1 MVGRWQ
7 AEGPGGKV
15 EVDCQWAPEKAFLL
29 REIRTI
35 DSDEFVDHVS
45 QRIGLDP
52 ATQRFRSWSFDTSGG
67 SAEATWEPNGSSWV
81 VSSHGS
87 ADDGEATSARTVYSE
102 IGPDAYALK
111 STEGHYGVTDAPVAE
126 LRFTRIKQDSTSA
139 PEAAS
144 TGTAADDGRAKI
156 LSSPEWRE
164 AQRAFEQWLSIQKT
178 YTAAEVEEMRSGL
191 RSRIDKMSVA
201 ELQSFLADSRE
212 KLRILL
218 GEDAQQ
224 ARLWLAQRLAVEVN
238 LTPEQIRQHRP
249 DVVNKTPAQLEKWL
263 AQWRQQRDQTQQ
275 AQARVRRRPQSSS
288 DRDRLAN
295 ATQGASP
302 RGELEPSQ
310 RPHDE
315 RGWFLRG
322 AGGGAG
328 MNNGAWTHQPRPRPN
343 YGLLLLGL

>member
-81 VSSHGS
+81 VASHGS

-102 IGPDAYALK
+102 IGPDAYTLK

-126 LRFTRIKQDSTSA
+126 LRFTRIKPDSASA
-139 PEAAS
+139 PEAPS

-178 YTAAEVEEMRSGL
+178 YTAAEVEEMRAAL

-275 AQARVRRRPQSSS
+275 AQRAFDDGRKARVTEIDAQMRRKEQAREANLN
-288 DRDRLAN
+288 RAN
-295 ATQGASP
+295 ARMMSGGGFYGGP
-302 RGELEPSQ
+302 
-310 RPHDE
+310 
-315 RGWFLRG
+315 
-322 AGGGAG
+322 GGGAG

-343 YGLLLLGL
+343 YGLLLGF